1 MKAYRFF
8 WRAYAVI
15 LLMIRHYLIAAR
27 LSDGRAYQVI
37 HVLLVL
43 WAIHALLSQLYLWL
57 QARRAAQG
65 REPMLSDAS
74 PVSVILSLGQ
84 PTRTLP
90 GAPAG
95 RPARPA
101 VLLCLLKHPAKRA
114 YYESK
119 HLIFAGKE
127 WSR

>member
-65 REPMLSDAS
+65 REPMLSDA
-74 PVSVILSLGQ
+74 P
-84 PTRTLP
+84 P
-90 GAPAG
+90 
-95 RPARPA
+95 
-101 VLLCLLKHPAKRA
+101 
-114 YYESK
+114 
-119 HLIFAGKE
+119 
-127 WSR
+127 

>member
-84 PTRTLP
+84 PARTLP
-90 GAPAG
+90 GALA
-95 RPARPA
+95 A
-101 VLLCLLKHPAKRA
+101 LLLAALLVP
-114 YYESK
+114 
-119 HLIFAGKE
+119 LCCFVF
-127 WSR
+127 

>member
-27 LSDGRAYQVI
+27 LSAGRAYQVI

-90 GAPAG
+90 GALA
-95 RPARPA
+95 A
-101 VLLCLLKHPAKRA
+101 LLLAALLVP
-114 YYESK
+114 
-119 HLIFAGKE
+119 LCCFVF
-127 WSR
+127 

>member
-84 PTRTLP
+84 PTKTTG
-90 GAPAG
+90 GALAS
-95 RPARPA
+95 
-101 VLLCLLKHPAKRA
+101 LLLAALLVPLC
-114 YYESK
+114 Y
-119 HLIFAGKE
+119 FVF
-127 WSR
+127 

>member
-74 PVSVILSLGQ
+74 PVRASFYPWASPPGPSQALWRRSCWPPCSSRCVALSFKTSSKTGIL
-84 PTRTLP
+84 
-90 GAPAG
+90 
-95 RPARPA
+95 
-101 VLLCLLKHPAKRA
+101 
-114 YYESK
+114 
-119 HLIFAGKE
+119 
-127 WSR
+127 

>member
-90 GAPAG
+90 GTLAA
-95 RPARPA
+95 
-101 VLLCLLKHPAKRA
+101 LLLAALLVP
-114 YYESK
+114 
-119 HLIFAGKE
+119 LCCFVF
-127 WSR
+127 

>member
-27 LSDGRAYQVI
+27 LSDGRASQVI

-57 QARRAAQG
+57 QARRAAHG

-90 GAPAG
+90 GALA
-95 RPARPA
+95 A
-101 VLLCLLKHPAKRA
+101 LLLAALLVP
-114 YYESK
+114 
-119 HLIFAGKE
+119 LCCFVF
-127 WSR
+127 

>member
-84 PTRTLP
+84 PTRILP
-90 GAPAG
+90 GALA
-95 RPARPA
+95 A
-101 VLLCLLKHPAKRA
+101 LLLAALLVP
-114 YYESK
+114 
-119 HLIFAGKE
+119 LCCFVF
-127 WSR
+127 